1 MLMMP
6 IQKTYDIREQPLQ
19 MKYFFQ
25 NFRIYTSKLIFT
37 LVTAVGACDPFDKTF
52 GYRKIP

>member
-25 NFRIYTSKLIFT
+25 NFRTYTSKLIFT

-52 GYRKIP
+52 GYHKIP